1 MMTVGVWLTLDAVLD
16 NVISDQIQSGD
27 ADLHVVERSTDLRQR
42 GWALNKTH
50 PLRGQGPV
58 GWPPLEAPFPIAL
71 DGAELTFLLGAVE
84 ADIRVTEDLLAREV
98 MRDAWGPAVDSSS
111 GRSQVQREQEA
122 SAVVLKRAREV
133 LVQMLRA

>member
-58 GWPPLEAPFPIAL
+58 GWPPLEAPFPIVL

-111 GRSQVQREQEA
+111 GRSQVRNEQEA
-122 SAVVLKRAREV
+122 SLAGLELARVEV
-133 LVQMLRA
+133 IQLLRA

>member
-1 MMTVGVWLTLDAVLD
+1 MVTVGVWLTLDAVLD

-98 MRDAWGPAVDSSS
+98 MRDAWGPAVDLSPAS
-111 GRSQVQREQEA
+111 SQVRNEQEA
-122 SAVVLKRAREV
+122 SLAGLELARVEV
-133 LVQMLRA
+133 IQLLRA

>member
-1 MMTVGVWLTLDAVLD
+1 MVTVGVWLTLDAVLD

-58 GWPPLEAPFPIAL
+58 GWPPLEAPFPIVL

-84 ADIRVTEDLLAREV
+84 ADIGVAEYLLAQEM

-111 GRSQVQREQEA
+111 ERSQVQREQEA
-122 SAVVLKRAREV
+122 SLAGLELARVEV
-133 LVQMLRA
+133 IQLLRA

>member
-1 MMTVGVWLTLDAVLD
+1 MVTVGVWLTLDAVLD

-84 ADIRVTEDLLAREV
+84 ADIGVAEYLLAQEM

-111 GRSQVQREQEA
+111 ERSQVQREQEA
-122 SAVVLKRAREV
+122 SLAGLELARVEV
-133 LVQMLRA
+133 IQLLRA